1 MPDDVLI
8 VLTGDKGGVGKSTIA
23 VLITEWLISTGVKV
37 KLIDADPNQTMQ
49 TWVDKCYQ
57 LGYQVSFPQASV
69 TVVDTPGTVGSSLNK
84 YILKAEIILIPYQP
98 HVADLEVVVG
108 WFLSVKESIQSRVLF
123 VPNRLS
129 RTIEQR
135 DGMKELEAIIADE
148 GRGTLINGLS
158 NRPAV
163 YPPLLNGRSENFFHH
178 PQNQKIFLETQPLF
192 REISKKLKGI
202 RNEVEC

>member
-1 MPDDVLI
+1 MIRTERTRKSGEQFD
-8 VLTGDKGGVGKSTIA
+8 TGDKGGVGKSTIA

-57 LGYQVSFPQASV
+57 FGYQVSFPHASV
-69 TVVDTPGTVGSSLNK
+69 TVVDTPGTVGSSLKK
-84 YILKAEIILIPYQP
+84 YILKAEIILIPFQP

-108 WFLSVKESIQSRVLF
+108 WFLSLKVQSRVLF

-135 DGMKELEAIIADE
+135 DGLKELQTIIADE
-148 GRGTLINGLS
+148 SRGTLIDGLS

-163 YPPLLNGRSENFFHH
+163 YPPLLNGR
-178 PQNQKIFLETQPLF
+178 
-192 REISKKLKGI
+192 
-202 RNEVEC
+202 